1 MINIINLINLINKI
15 DLIYIINDIKYN
27 FDKNVLNI
35 KYRIKFKNRALKRAY
50 NYIYNNQP
58 YGNIKWN

>member
-1 MINIINLINLINKI
+1 MINIINLINKI
-15 DLIYIINDIKYN
+15 DLIYIINHIKYN
-27 FDKNVLNI
+27 FNNNVLNI

-58 YGNIKWN
+58 YSNIKWN